1 MAKLKLSIIITAW
14 KEPKTIGKA
23 IESFVK
29 QDIKVPYELIAACPD
44 EETREVIR
52 KYQKKYKQ
60 IKYFKDPGKGK
71 PIALNM
77 IFKEVKGEI
86 LILSDGDVFVNDG
99 CVNLFL
105 KRFEDKKVGA
115 VCGHPIPTNSRNNKF
130 GYWAHLL
137 TSAVHKQRLNHEKGV
152 MACSGYL
159 YSIRAGVVKEI
170 PKDTLSDDALISYMI
185 YNKKYKVIYE
195 PEAIVNV
202 KYPTIFKDW
211 ISQKR
216 RSAGGYNQIKY
227 IFKQEVDR
235 SVSKESKGIFFV
247 LRFPR
252 SLKEIFWTIGL
263 VFARIYLW
271 YRIFKDINKNTWK
284 FEDIW
289 TRIESTK

>member
-23 IESFVK
+23 IESFIK
-29 QDIKVPYELIAACPD
+29 QDIKVAYELIAVCPD
-44 EETREVIR
+44 EETKEVIN

-71 PIALNM
+71 PSALNI
-77 IFKEVKGEI
+77 IFKKVKGEI

-105 KRFEDKKVGA
+105 KHFKDKNVGA
-115 VCGHPIPTNSRNNKF
+115 VCGHPVPTNSRNEKF

-137 TSAVHKQRLNHEKGV
+137 TSAVHRQRLKHKEGV

-159 YSIRAGVVKEI
+159 YAIRAGVVKEI

-185 YNKKYKVIYE
+185 YHKEYKVVYE
-195 PEAIVNV
+195 PKSIVNV

-235 SVSKESKGIFFV
+235 SVSKESRGIFFV
-247 LRFPR
+247 LGFPR
-252 SLKEIFWTIGL
+252 NLKEIFWTIEL

-271 YRIFKDINKNTWK
+271 YRIFKDINKNKWK